1 MTEPWFRNPDNYIR
15 ELVETGECLVA
26 WDRGLLVK
34 RKMDPIK
41 HAELY
46 FGQTYPWRVLA
57 VGEQGT
63 AEYRDGDEIYKP
75 TAVYPTWRY
84 GEDQSLLEEIIE
96 QPVGEDRSICDDMS
110 VAGDER
116 PVFGQEHRVVVTDL
130 PAMNSGPGRK
140 FVVYLK
146 TLQED
151 FPDCIIHL
159 HGVYS
164 FRVAFGMGFGA
175 ADIEPRTAAQKGKL
189 MVPSGREERFE
200 RAQANPQ
207 WCVPLGFKPV
217 DLAIPRNRCMYNIR
231 SAVWA
236 AENYQNL
243 YNVPLRNTGV
253 LIDSQSSDNDHKPI
267 EAGRILSTLAIP
279 KAGDKFHCDTCS
291 LSDQCK
297 YFRDGA
303 VCSVPG
309 AEPKELATFFKTR
322 DADTIIDGLGIL
334 VAAGARRLERG
345 MDEERVIG
353 DISSEVTKMLGQVFD
368 QGAKLAKL
376 LDPNLRGGTRVQ
388 VNVGAGG
395 QAAVVAN
402 ANPKQ
407 LVASVIRELEGRGIR
422 REDITPDMVEGLIA
436 GMLNPEQARRGIEA
450 HRVITQDGQDVA

>member
-1 MTEPWFRNPDNYIR
+1 MTEAWFRNPDNYIR

-34 RKMDPIK
+34 RKLDPIK

-46 FGQTYPWRVLA
+46 FGKAYDWRVLT

-63 AEYRDGDEIYKP
+63 AEYRDGDSTYEP

-84 GEDQSLLEEIIE
+84 GEDQGLLEEIVE
-96 QPVGEDRSICDDMS
+96 RPVGLDESICKDMS

-140 FVVYLK
+140 FIVYLK

-151 FPDCIIHL
+151 NPDCIIHL

-189 MVPSGREERFE
+189 MLPSGREERYE
-200 RAQANPQ
+200 RAQANPS
-207 WCVPLGFKPV
+207 WVVPLGFKPV
-217 DLAIPRNRCMYNIR
+217 DLAVPRNRCMYNIR
-231 SAVWA
+231 AAAWA
-236 AENYQNL
+236 AEHYQDL
-243 YNVPLRNTGV
+243 YNVPLRNTGAT
-253 LIDSQSSDNDHKPI
+253 IDYESSDKDHKPI
-267 EAGRILSTLAIP
+267 EAGSPLPARIEP
-279 KAGDKFHCDTCS
+279 KSGDKFHCDTCS
-291 LSDQCK
+291 LADQCK

-309 AEPKELATFFKTR
+309 AEPKELAAFFNTR
-322 DADTIIDGLGIL
+322 DADTIIDGLGVL
-334 VAAGARRLERG
+334 VAANARRLERG
-345 MDEERVIG
+345 MAEERVMG
-353 DISSEVTKMLGQVFD
+353 DLDSEVTKMMNQVFD
-368 QGAKLAKL
+368 QGQKLAKL
-376 LDPNLRGGTRVQ
+376 IDPNLRGGSRVQ

-395 QAAVVAN
+395 QAAVVAQ
-402 ANPKQ
+402 ANPRQ
-407 LVASVIRELEGRGIR
+407 LVATVMRELEGRGIPR
-422 REDITPDMVEGLIA
+422 DKITPEMVEGLIN
-436 GMLNPEQARRGIEA
+436 GMLNPEQARRGIES
-450 HRVITQDGQDVA
+450 HRVITQNGEEVA